1 MRPVTPLHTPWG
13 YWLEEAGPVT
23 PKPPLEGDLDADVVI
38 AGGGYTGMW
47 TAWWLSEHVPD
58 ARVVVLEG
66 ERAGFGPSGRNG
78 GFCTSLWD
86 ELAPM
91 RQRFGAEAAL
101 EVARASTE
109 AVDGVGA
116 WCETE
121 SVDAWYRGAP
131 HLVVSAA
138 PAQDGAWDSAVAA
151 CAELGEPQEY
161 MALSEEEVRARCN
174 SPVFRGGAIMRS
186 GATVQP
192 ARLGLGLRA
201 KLLERGVQ
209 IFEHSPVGRL
219 EPAPRGGVVAETAA
233 GRVLAGAGV
242 LATGGA
248 MADAKPLRRRLTVAS
263 SHIVLTE
270 PVPDVLEEIGWTGGE
285 PIADSRS
292 FLHYFRT
299 TRDDRIVFGWAGGRL
314 AYGGRTHGRIE
325 VDPAVVAQAARDL
338 VRTFPQLRGRRI
350 THAWGGPI
358 DVSPTHLPIIGTL
371 PGGGVHYSVGY
382 TGNGVAPSHLAG
394 RVLASLALDRR
405 DSYTRLALVEPPPVH
420 VPPEPFRWVGG
431 EIIRAATLRKE
442 AAEERGEQPSAVS
455 SFIARVPKMM
465 GVHIGR

>member
-1 MRPVTPLHTPWG
+1 MWRVTPIHTPWG

-23 PKPPLEGDLDADVVI
+23 PEPPLEGDLDADVVI

-47 TAWWLSEHVPD
+47 TAWWLTEHAPD
-58 ARVVVLEG
+58 VRIVLLEA
-66 ERAGFGPSGRNG
+66 ELAGHGPSGRNG

-86 ELAPM
+86 DLAPM
-91 RQRFGAEAAL
+91 RERFGNDAAL
-101 EVARASTE
+101 AVARASSA
-109 AVDGVGA
+109 AVDGVGE
-116 WCETE
+116 WC
-121 SVDAWYRGAP
+121 SRQGVDAWYRAAP

-138 PAQDGAWDSAVAA
+138 PAQDGAWDEAVAA
-151 CAELGEPQEY
+151 CAEVGEPQEY
-161 MALSEEEVRARCN
+161 VALSQDEVRARCD
-174 SPVFRGGAIMRS
+174 SPVFRGGAMMRS
-186 GATVQP
+186 GASVQP
-192 ARLGLGLRA
+192 ARLSLGLRA

-209 IFEHSPVGRL
+209 ICEHSPVRRL
-219 EPAPRGGVVAETAA
+219 EPAPDGSVIAETPG
-233 GRVLAGAGV
+233 GRVRAGAGV

-248 MADAKPLRRRLTVAS
+248 MADVKGLRRRLTVAS

-270 PVPDVLEEIGWTGGE
+270 PVPDVLDEVGWTGGE
-285 PIADSRS
+285 PIADARA

-299 TRDDRIVFGWAGGRL
+299 TNDDRIVFGWAGGRL
-314 AYGGRTHGRIE
+314 AYGGQTRGRIE
-325 VDPAVVAQAARDL
+325 VDPAVTKQAARDL

-358 DVSPTHLPIIGTL
+358 DVSPTHLPMFGTL
-371 PGGGVHYSVGY
+371 PGRRVHYSVGY

-394 RVLASLALDRR
+394 QVLASLALDRR
-405 DSYTRLALVEPPPVH
+405 DEITRLPLVDPPPVH

-442 AAEERGEQPSAVS
+442 AAEERGEEPSAVS
-455 SFIARVPKMM
+455 SFVSRVPKMM